1 MTETPVAQRE
11 PADPSIVARTG
22 MALRAAIRR
31 RDSLTVIVAGSL
43 GYLVVY
49 LVTVGD
55 LGSGGSTALS
65 VRMVDDLSVAFS
77 TTGFFRFEP
86 IAAVSWLGFTALL
99 SPLNL
104 LVGGVLGGL
113 VGANLGVTYLGLV
126 QPRACGLEASTGVLA
141 GVPGLLSGAACCG
154 PTVLLAVGIQASALW
169 IGVFQLLVP
178 AAVVLL
184 VGSLL
189 LVGRQVDPT
198 VV

>member
-1 MTETPVAQRE
+1 MSEAPGAQRE
-11 PADPSIVARTG
+11 PEAASVFARTG
-22 MALRAAIRR
+22 AALQAAISR
-31 RDSLTVIVAGSL
+31 RDSLTVTVAGSL

-55 LGSGGSTALS
+55 LGPAGSMAFS
-65 VRMVDDLSVAFS
+65 VRVVPDLSVAFS

-86 IAAVSWLGFTALL
+86 IAAVTWLGITALL

-154 PTVLLAVGIQASALW
+154 PTVLLAVGIQASAAW

-184 VGSLL
+184 IGSLL

-198 VV
+198 LV